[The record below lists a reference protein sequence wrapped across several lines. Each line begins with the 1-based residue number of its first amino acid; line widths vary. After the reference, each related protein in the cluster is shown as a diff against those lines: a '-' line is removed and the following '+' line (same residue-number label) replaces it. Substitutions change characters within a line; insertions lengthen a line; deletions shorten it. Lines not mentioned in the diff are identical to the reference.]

1 MSVKLSLPAG
11 ISQKITVSTTSA
23 QTTAIAQT
31 SATIYA
37 TVNVFVR
44 QGTNPTAVADGTDQF
59 IPAETFVSLEGLIAG
74 NKIAIIG
81 ESAGTA
87 YITPGA

>member
-1 MSVKLSLPAG
+1 MSIKLSLPAG
-11 ISQKITVSTTSA
+11 ISQKITVTTSSA
-23 QTTAIAQT
+23 QTAAIAAN
-31 SATIYA
+31 SATIYS

-59 IPAETFVSLEGLIAG
+59 IPADTFISLEGLTAG

-81 ESAGTA
+81 EGSGTA